1 MIEGFYVIQ
10 EGSVGI
16 NSRTVRYQERSTAV
30 RLKCT
35 RMRCISRK
43 LRCKTLKRMLILFCL
58 TVLFDLW
65 LIFEGS
71 VPSGWGCR
79 VVLQR
84 PLNIYLFWI

>member
-43 LRCKTLKRMLILFCL
+43 LRCKTLKRMLILFWL

-71 VPSGWGCR
+71 VPSGGGEA
-79 VVLQR
+79 
-84 PLNIYLFWI
+84 